1 MAKLSKSKVL
11 THAEVVR
18 FSAAKEKYDYK
29 ALLRGYEELFD
40 SKLRQDF
47 AQAHQTEVMFASTL
61 SRAMDFYNTVNA
73 ERGWSKATQAELAKM
88 ERLCKRMDEM
98 LKQYAPFFDR
108 QKILDVGRRILNQEF
123 MGQSGEAGV
132 SKGEQSPVSLK
143 EFKARRAGGM
153 R

>member
-1 MAKLSKSKVL
+1 MAKLPKSKVF
-11 THAEVVR
+11 TDAQVVK

-47 AQAHQTEVMFASTL
+47 ADAHQTEVMFASAL
-61 SRAMDFYNTVNA
+61 SGAIDFYNTVNE
-73 ERGWSKATQAELAKM
+73 ERGWSNATQAELAKM

-98 LKQYAPFFDR
+98 LKQYAPFFVR
-108 QKILDVGRRILNQEF
+108 EKILDVGRRILNQEF
-123 MGQSGEAGV
+123 MGKPDKEIP
-132 SKGEQSPVSLK
+132 EPEPPVSLNEYRK
-143 EFKARRAGGM
+143 KRAAGM

>member
-1 MAKLSKSKVL
+1 MAKLPKSKVL
-11 THAEVVR
+11 TDAPVVR
-18 FSAAKEKYDYK
+18 LSSVKEKYDYK

-40 SKLRQDF
+40 SKLRKDF
-47 AQAHQTEVMFASTL
+47 AQAHQTEVMFASAL
-61 SRAMDFYNTVNA
+61 SGAMEFFNTVNA
-73 ERGWSKATQAELAKM
+73 ERGWSNATGAELAKM
-88 ERLCKRMDEM
+88 ERLCKRLDEM

-123 MGQSGEAGV
+123 MGKPNEETEEAA
-132 SKGEQSPVSLK
+132 PTTSLT